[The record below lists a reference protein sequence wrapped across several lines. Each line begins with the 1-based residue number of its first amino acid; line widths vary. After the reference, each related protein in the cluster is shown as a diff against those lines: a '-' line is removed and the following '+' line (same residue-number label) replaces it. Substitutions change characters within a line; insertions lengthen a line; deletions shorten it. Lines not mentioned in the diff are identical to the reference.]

1 MLVLEDV
8 TQFLASETGLAT
20 ISTTQMDGRVLSSI
34 ANCGVIQ
41 NPLTGADCV
50 ALVSTGRAARLDHVR
65 RGSEVTIA
73 VRRGWNWL
81 AVTGKA
87 DLIGPSDPASG
98 IDAEA
103 LRLLLREI
111 YEAAGGKHDDFDE
124 YDRQMIKDGRTA
136 VLVDPARIIGNQP
149 TA

>member
-1 MLVLEDV
+1 MSEIEEVR
-8 TQFLASETGLAT
+8 QFLSTETGLAT
-20 ISTTQMDGRVLSSI
+20 ISTTQKNGRVLSSI

-41 NPLTGADCV
+41 NPLTGTDCV
-50 ALVSTGRAARLDHVR
+50 ALVSAGKAARLGHVR

-73 VRRGWNWL
+73 IRRGWNWL
-81 AVTGKA
+81 AVTGAA
-87 DLIGPSDPASG
+87 DLVGPSDPAAG

-111 YEAAGGKHDDFDE
+111 YKAAGGTHDDFEE
-124 YDRQMIKDGRTA
+124 YDRTMIKDRRTA
-136 VLVDPARIIGNQP
+136 VLVDPVRIIGNRP